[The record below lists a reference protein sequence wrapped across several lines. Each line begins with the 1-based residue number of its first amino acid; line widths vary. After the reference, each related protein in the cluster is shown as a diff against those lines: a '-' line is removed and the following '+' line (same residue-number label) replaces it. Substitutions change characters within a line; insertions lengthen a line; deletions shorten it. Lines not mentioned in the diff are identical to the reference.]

1 MAHAFFLGI
10 DVDGSASA
18 PTLALI
24 EKERDAADEAARYR
38 LDRIRH
44 HADALSPDALA
55 DHVQGVV
62 AEPPYTGRTSIVV
75 NRTPGYG
82 QSLVEALRER
92 GLDPVAVT
100 LTPGHGATA
109 GERDEVGVQLGAVDA
124 VRALVG
130 LYRDDRFRI
139 EEHGTEAAS
148 RLARETQRAFE
159 IIDAAE
165 GEPVADEASGTVA
178 EAFRPV
184 DPHLAS
190 AALAVWVGTER
201 SFDPSQ
207 HLKEDPQVNRS
218 GTP

>member
-10 DVDGSASA
+10 DVDDTEPA
-18 PTLALI
+18 PTLALV
-24 EKERDAADEAARYR
+24 EKEQDGSDEAARYR

-44 HADALSPDALA
+44 HTDGVSPEALA

-75 NRTPGYG
+75 NRAPDYG
-82 QSLVEALRER
+82 QSLVDALEER
-92 GLDPVAVT
+92 GLAPVSVT
-100 LTPGHGATA
+100 LTPGHGAAA
-109 GERDEVGVQLGAVDA
+109 GGRDEVGVQLGVVEA

-130 LYRDDRFRI
+130 LYRDDRFVI

-148 RLARETQRAFE
+148 RLARAVQRAFE
-159 IIDAAE
+159 VVDAAE
-165 GEPVADEASGTVA
+165 GEPVAGEASGDLA
-178 EAFRPV
+178 EDLRPV
-184 DPHLAS
+184 DPHLVS

-207 HLKEDPQVNRS
+207 HLKEAPQVNRS